1 MSYDTTYIYK
11 CNVKDLD
18 MEGQGSELGGL
29 MTSGVNGSYTIE
41 ESNVNNVNIN
51 FNTTK
56 MESYSSGTT
65 AVGGIV
71 AGACFNQYKIKNC
84 NVTDLTITSNAT
96 STGGI
101 MGSIAGE
108 GCEISGCKVENTNIN
123 TGNESHTGM
132 YGSAAGIVA
141 DAGDLQNISNCTVK
155 NVEIETSSDNM
166 AGIIGTTFG
175 ATITFDNCNVEDL
188 TCTDNNTVSAS
199 TRLIGGLVGKAGKI
213 NVTNSNLSKINL
225 NVLNGKKSTVQIG
238 GIAANATDSTSIDNV
253 NLEGITINNNTGG
266 TSGGM
271 IAVQL
276 GSILN
281 VSNVKKFN
289 NISITTNG
297 EAGGIAGY
305 SYASPSID
313 KITGNNVFV
322 SAKRGAGGLI
332 AITDTKE
339 EMPISNITLSNLKV
353 LGSYGTGGLVGV
365 AVNPKL
371 NNITLTNIS
380 VSEDSYGSTGGLVGI
395 ATKTS
400 NLMSDQTVTS
410 IAKFTGITINKTSNG
425 TNKIVGG
432 TQHTGI
438 LLGFGKII
446 TDNININDITIDGTK
461 SQTVGTIGQAD
472 SASDV
477 KNITVNNVNVI
488 AKERGG
494 IIAGISQANIT
505 GCTVNKST
513 IAGTASGDFGGIVGN
528 MPVGTTILSNCNVN
542 ESKLIATTGHL
553 GGIIGSASNTIS
565 GCTLLNTNITG
576 EGVNG
581 VGGIVGHGSNF
592 TGTDT
597 YVKKCNVIDSN
608 ISGNSQVG
616 GISGGATVK
625 IENCFVGGKEN
636 ETFEE
641 GKYAVTIT
649 GNDSVGGII
658 GDPGVISSAGQS
670 MITMIGTNI
679 SNSLIKGTTNADYLV
694 GIHGRFSTTYSG
706 TQVETITSSNYTDC
720 KTEIK

>member
-56 MESYSSGTT
+56 MVSYSSGTT

-266 TSGGM
+266 TSGGI

-461 SQTVGTIGQAD
+461 SQTVGTIGQVD

-513 IAGTASGDFGGIVGN
+513 ITGTASGDFGGIVGN

-576 EGVNG
+576 GELWA
-581 VGGIVGHGSNF
+581 
-592 TGTDT
+592 
-597 YVKKCNVIDSN
+597 KKQWKAKLKPKMVLNV
-608 ISGNSQVG
+608 
-616 GISGGATVK
+616 
-625 IENCFVGGKEN
+625 
-636 ETFEE
+636 
-641 GKYAVTIT
+641 
-649 GNDSVGGII
+649 
-658 GDPGVISSAGQS
+658 
-670 MITMIGTNI
+670 
-679 SNSLIKGTTNADYLV
+679 
-694 GIHGRFSTTYSG
+694 
-706 TQVETITSSNYTDC
+706 
-720 KTEIK
+720 

>member
-56 MESYSSGTT
+56 MVSYSSGTT

-513 IAGTASGDFGGIVGN
+513 ITGTASGDFGGIVGN

-597 YVKKCNVIDSN
+597 YVKNV
-608 ISGNSQVG
+608 
-616 GISGGATVK
+616 
-625 IENCFVGGKEN
+625 
-636 ETFEE
+636 
-641 GKYAVTIT
+641 
-649 GNDSVGGII
+649 
-658 GDPGVISSAGQS
+658 
-670 MITMIGTNI
+670 M
-679 SNSLIKGTTNADYLV
+679 L
-694 GIHGRFSTTYSG
+694 
-706 TQVETITSSNYTDC
+706 
-720 KTEIK
+720 

>member
-29 MTSGVNGSYTIE
+29 MTCGINGSYTIE
-41 ESNVNNVNIN
+41 ESNVSNVNIN
-51 FNTTK
+51 FNTPK
-56 MESYSSGTT
+56 IVSYSSGTT
-65 AVGGIV
+65 AVGGIA

-101 MGSIAGE
+101 IGSIAGE

-266 TSGGM
+266 ISGGM

-313 KITGNNVFV
+313 KITGNNVSV

-339 EMPISNITLSNLKV
+339 EMPISNIILSNLKV

-410 IAKFTGITINKTSNG
+410 VAKFTGVTINKTSNG

-513 IAGTASGDFGGIVGN
+513 ITGTASGDFGGIVGN

-597 YVKKCNVIDSN
+597 YVKNV
-608 ISGNSQVG
+608 
-616 GISGGATVK
+616 
-625 IENCFVGGKEN
+625 
-636 ETFEE
+636 
-641 GKYAVTIT
+641 
-649 GNDSVGGII
+649 
-658 GDPGVISSAGQS
+658 
-670 MITMIGTNI
+670 M
-679 SNSLIKGTTNADYLV
+679 L
-694 GIHGRFSTTYSG
+694 
-706 TQVETITSSNYTDC
+706 
-720 KTEIK
+720 

>member
-1 MSYDTTYIYK
+1 
-11 CNVKDLD
+11 

-41 ESNVNNVNIN
+41 ESNVSNVNIN

-56 MESYSSGTT
+56 MVSYSSGTT

-313 KITGNNVFV
+313 KITGNNVSV

-339 EMPISNITLSNLKV
+339 EIPISNITLSNLKV
-353 LGSYGTGGLVGV
+353 LGNYGTGGLMGV

-371 NNITLTNIS
+371 NDITLTNVS
-380 VSEDSYGSTGGLVGI
+380 VSEESYGSVGGLVGI

-461 SQTVGTIGQAD
+461 SQTVGTIGQVD

-513 IAGTASGDFGGIVGN
+513 ITGTASGDFGGIVGN

-565 GCTLLNTNITG
+565 GCTVLNTNITG

-581 VGGIVGHGSNF
+581 GGGIVGHG
-592 TGTDT
+592 
-597 YVKKCNVIDSN
+597 
-608 ISGNSQVG
+608 
-616 GISGGATVK
+616 
-625 IENCFVGGKEN
+625 
-636 ETFEE
+636 
-641 GKYAVTIT
+641 
-649 GNDSVGGII
+649 
-658 GDPGVISSAGQS
+658 
-670 MITMIGTNI
+670 
-679 SNSLIKGTTNADYLV
+679 
-694 GIHGRFSTTYSG
+694 
-706 TQVETITSSNYTDC
+706 
-720 KTEIK
+720 

>member
-56 MESYSSGTT
+56 MVSYSSGTT

-276 GSILN
+276 GSIL
-281 VSNVKKFN
+281 K
-289 NISITTNG
+289 
-297 EAGGIAGY
+297 
-305 SYASPSID
+305 
-313 KITGNNVFV
+313 
-322 SAKRGAGGLI
+322 
-332 AITDTKE
+332 
-339 EMPISNITLSNLKV
+339 
-353 LGSYGTGGLVGV
+353 
-365 AVNPKL
+365 
-371 NNITLTNIS
+371 
-380 VSEDSYGSTGGLVGI
+380 
-395 ATKTS
+395 
-400 NLMSDQTVTS
+400 
-410 IAKFTGITINKTSNG
+410 
-425 TNKIVGG
+425 
-432 TQHTGI
+432 
-438 LLGFGKII
+438 
-446 TDNININDITIDGTK
+446 
-461 SQTVGTIGQAD
+461 
-472 SASDV
+472 
-477 KNITVNNVNVI
+477 
-488 AKERGG
+488 
-494 IIAGISQANIT
+494 
-505 GCTVNKST
+505 
-513 IAGTASGDFGGIVGN
+513 
-528 MPVGTTILSNCNVN
+528 
-542 ESKLIATTGHL
+542 
-553 GGIIGSASNTIS
+553 
-565 GCTLLNTNITG
+565 
-576 EGVNG
+576 
-581 VGGIVGHGSNF
+581 
-592 TGTDT
+592 
-597 YVKKCNVIDSN
+597 
-608 ISGNSQVG
+608 
-616 GISGGATVK
+616 
-625 IENCFVGGKEN
+625 
-636 ETFEE
+636 
-641 GKYAVTIT
+641 
-649 GNDSVGGII
+649 
-658 GDPGVISSAGQS
+658 
-670 MITMIGTNI
+670 
-679 SNSLIKGTTNADYLV
+679 SLIIYL
-694 GIHGRFSTTYSG
+694 
-706 TQVETITSSNYTDC
+706 
-720 KTEIK
+720 

>member
-1 MSYDTTYIYK
+1 MSYDTVYIYK

-18 MEGQGSELGGL
+18 MEGQGSEMGGL
-29 MTSGVNGSYTIE
+29 MTCGINGSYTIE
-41 ESNVNNVNIN
+41 ESNVRNVNIN
-51 FNTTK
+51 FNTPK
-56 MESYSSGTT
+56 IVSYSSGTT
-65 AVGGIV
+65 AVGGIA
-71 AGACFNQYKIKNC
+71 AGAFINQYKIKNC
-84 NVTDLTITSNAT
+84 NVTDLAITSNAT

-132 YGSAAGIVA
+132 YGSVAGIVA
-141 DAGDLQNISNCTVK
+141 DAGNLQNVSNCTVK

-175 ATITFDNCNVEDL
+175 DTITFDNCNVEDL
-188 TCTDNNTVSAS
+188 TCTNNNTVSTT

-213 NVTNSNLSKINL
+213 NVTNSNLNKINL
-225 NVLNGKKSTVQIG
+225 KVLSGKSSNIQIG

-253 NLEGITINNNTGG
+253 NLEGITISNNTGG
-266 TSGGM
+266 TSAGM

-276 GSILN
+276 GATLN
-281 VSNVKKFN
+281 VSNIKKFN

-297 EAGGIAGY
+297 EAGGI
-305 SYASPSID
+305 
-313 KITGNNVFV
+313 TGNNVSV

-332 AITDTKE
+332 AVTETKE

-353 LGSYGTGGLVGV
+353 LGNYGTGGLVGV

-371 NNITLTNIS
+371 NDITLTNIS
-380 VSEDSYGSTGGLVGI
+380 VSEDSYGSVGGLVGI
-395 ATKTS
+395 ATKTG

-425 TNKIVGG
+425 TNKIDGG
-432 TQHTGI
+432 TQHAGI

-446 TDNININDITIDGTK
+446 TDNINVNDITIDGTK

-472 SASDV
+472 STSDV

-513 IAGTASGDFGGIVGN
+513 ITGTASGDFGGIVGN

-565 GCTLLNTNITG
+565 GCTVLNTNITG
-576 EGVNG
+576 EGANG

-679 SNSLIKGTTNADYLV
+679 SNSLIKGTTNTDYLI
-694 GIHGRFSTTYSG
+694 GIHGRFSTSYSG
-706 TQVETITSSNYTDC
+706 TQVETITTSNYTDC

>member
-56 MESYSSGTT
+56 MVSYSSGTT

-339 EMPISNITLSNLKV
+339 EIPISNITLSNLKV
-353 LGSYGTGGLVGV
+353 LGNYGTGGLMGV

-371 NNITLTNIS
+371 NDITLTNVS
-380 VSEDSYGSTGGLVGI
+380 VSEESYGSVGGLVGI

-461 SQTVGTIGQAD
+461 SQTVGTIGQVD

-513 IAGTASGDFGGIVGN
+513 ITGTASGDFGGIVGN

-597 YVKKCNVIDSN
+597 YVKNV
-608 ISGNSQVG
+608 
-616 GISGGATVK
+616 
-625 IENCFVGGKEN
+625 
-636 ETFEE
+636 
-641 GKYAVTIT
+641 
-649 GNDSVGGII
+649 
-658 GDPGVISSAGQS
+658 
-670 MITMIGTNI
+670 M
-679 SNSLIKGTTNADYLV
+679 L
-694 GIHGRFSTTYSG
+694 
-706 TQVETITSSNYTDC
+706 
-720 KTEIK
+720 

>member
-1 MSYDTTYIYK
+1 
-11 CNVKDLD
+11 

-41 ESNVNNVNIN
+41 ESNVSNVNIN

-56 MESYSSGTT
+56 MVSYSSGTT

-84 NVTDLTITSNAT
+84 NVTDLTIKSNAT

-313 KITGNNVFV
+313 KITGNNVSV

-339 EMPISNITLSNLKV
+339 EIPISNITLSNLKV
-353 LGSYGTGGLVGV
+353 LGNYGTGGLMGV

-371 NNITLTNIS
+371 NDITLTNIS
-380 VSEDSYGSTGGLVGI
+380 VSEESYGSVGGLVGI
-395 ATKTS
+395 ATKTG

-410 IAKFTGITINKTSNG
+410 IAKFTDVTINKTSNG

-513 IAGTASGDFGGIVGN
+513 ITGTASGDFGGIVGN

-625 IENCFVGGKEN
+625 IENCFVGSKEN

>member
-29 MTSGVNGSYTIE
+29 MTCGINGSYTIE

-51 FNTTK
+51 FNTPK
-56 MESYSSGTT
+56 IVSYSSGTT
-65 AVGGIV
+65 AVGGIA

-289 NISITTNG
+289 NISITTKG
-297 EAGGIAGY
+297 EAGGISGY

-513 IAGTASGDFGGIVGN
+513 ITGTASGDFGGIVGN

>member
-18 MEGQGSELGGL
+18 MEGQGSEL
-29 MTSGVNGSYTIE
+29 
-41 ESNVNNVNIN
+41 
-51 FNTTK
+51 
-56 MESYSSGTT
+56 
-65 AVGGIV
+65 
-71 AGACFNQYKIKNC
+71 
-84 NVTDLTITSNAT
+84 
-96 STGGI
+96 
-101 MGSIAGE
+101 
-108 GCEISGCKVENTNIN
+108 
-123 TGNESHTGM
+123 
-132 YGSAAGIVA
+132 
-141 DAGDLQNISNCTVK
+141 
-155 NVEIETSSDNM
+155 
-166 AGIIGTTFG
+166 
-175 ATITFDNCNVEDL
+175 
-188 TCTDNNTVSAS
+188 
-199 TRLIGGLVGKAGKI
+199 GGLVGKAGKI

-313 KITGNNVFV
+313 KITGNNVSV

-339 EMPISNITLSNLKV
+339 EIPISNITLSNLKV
-353 LGSYGTGGLVGV
+353 LGNYGTGGLMGV

-371 NNITLTNIS
+371 NDITLTNIS
-380 VSEDSYGSTGGLVGI
+380 VSEESYGSVGGLVGI
-395 ATKTS
+395 ATKTG

-410 IAKFTGITINKTSNG
+410 IAKFTDVTINKTSNG

-513 IAGTASGDFGGIVGN
+513 ITGTASGDFGGIVGN

-706 TQVETITSSNYTDC
+706 TQVETITSSNYIDC

>member
-1 MSYDTTYIYK
+1 
-11 CNVKDLD
+11 

-41 ESNVNNVNIN
+41 ESNVSNVNIN

-56 MESYSSGTT
+56 MVSYSSGTT

-289 NISITTNG
+289 NISIQQM
-297 EAGGIAGY
+297 
-305 SYASPSID
+305 
-313 KITGNNVFV
+313 
-322 SAKRGAGGLI
+322 AKQ
-332 AITDTKE
+332 E
-339 EMPISNITLSNLKV
+339 ELQIFIC
-353 LGSYGTGGLVGV
+353 
-365 AVNPKL
+365 
-371 NNITLTNIS
+371 
-380 VSEDSYGSTGGLVGI
+380 
-395 ATKTS
+395 
-400 NLMSDQTVTS
+400 
-410 IAKFTGITINKTSNG
+410 
-425 TNKIVGG
+425 
-432 TQHTGI
+432 
-438 LLGFGKII
+438 
-446 TDNININDITIDGTK
+446 K
-461 SQTVGTIGQAD
+461 S
-472 SASDV
+472 
-477 KNITVNNVNVI
+477 
-488 AKERGG
+488 
-494 IIAGISQANIT
+494 
-505 GCTVNKST
+505 
-513 IAGTASGDFGGIVGN
+513 
-528 MPVGTTILSNCNVN
+528 
-542 ESKLIATTGHL
+542 
-553 GGIIGSASNTIS
+553 
-565 GCTLLNTNITG
+565 
-576 EGVNG
+576 
-581 VGGIVGHGSNF
+581 
-592 TGTDT
+592 
-597 YVKKCNVIDSN
+597 
-608 ISGNSQVG
+608 
-616 GISGGATVK
+616 
-625 IENCFVGGKEN
+625 
-636 ETFEE
+636 
-641 GKYAVTIT
+641 KY
-649 GNDSVGGII
+649 
-658 GDPGVISSAGQS
+658 
-670 MITMIGTNI
+670 
-679 SNSLIKGTTNADYLV
+679 
-694 GIHGRFSTTYSG
+694 R
-706 TQVETITSSNYTDC
+706 
-720 KTEIK
+720 

>member
-1 MSYDTTYIYK
+1 M
-11 CNVKDLD
+11 
-18 MEGQGSELGGL
+18 
-29 MTSGVNGSYTIE
+29 
-41 ESNVNNVNIN
+41 
-51 FNTTK
+51 F
-56 MESYSSGTT
+56 
-65 AVGGIV
+65 
-71 AGACFNQYKIKNC
+71 
-84 NVTDLTITSNAT
+84 
-96 STGGI
+96 
-101 MGSIAGE
+101 
-108 GCEISGCKVENTNIN
+108 
-123 TGNESHTGM
+123 
-132 YGSAAGIVA
+132 
-141 DAGDLQNISNCTVK
+141 
-155 NVEIETSSDNM
+155 
-166 AGIIGTTFG
+166 
-175 ATITFDNCNVEDL
+175 
-188 TCTDNNTVSAS
+188 
-199 TRLIGGLVGKAGKI
+199 
-213 NVTNSNLSKINL
+213 
-225 NVLNGKKSTVQIG
+225 
-238 GIAANATDSTSIDNV
+238 
-253 NLEGITINNNTGG
+253 
-266 TSGGM
+266 
-271 IAVQL
+271 
-276 GSILN
+276 
-281 VSNVKKFN
+281 NVKKFN

-313 KITGNNVFV
+313 KITGNNVSV

-339 EMPISNITLSNLKV
+339 EIPISNITLSNLKV
-353 LGSYGTGGLVGV
+353 LGNYGTGGLMGV

-371 NNITLTNIS
+371 NDITLTNIS
-380 VSEDSYGSTGGLVGI
+380 VSEESYGSVGGLVGI
-395 ATKTS
+395 ATKTG

-410 IAKFTGITINKTSNG
+410 IAKFTDVTINKTSNG

-513 IAGTASGDFGGIVGN
+513 ITGTASGDFGGIVGN

>member
-1 MSYDTTYIYK
+1 MNTP
-11 CNVKDLD
+11 
-18 MEGQGSELGGL
+18 
-29 MTSGVNGSYTIE
+29 
-41 ESNVNNVNIN
+41 VNIAYHLT
-51 FNTTK
+51 FCCVFR
-56 MESYSSGTT
+56 
-65 AVGGIV
+65 AV
-71 AGACFNQYKIKNC
+71 
-84 NVTDLTITSNAT
+84 
-96 STGGI
+96 STC
-101 MGSIAGE
+101 S
-108 GCEISGCKVENTNIN
+108 
-123 TGNESHTGM
+123 
-132 YGSAAGIVA
+132 
-141 DAGDLQNISNCTVK
+141 L
-155 NVEIETSSDNM
+155 
-166 AGIIGTTFG
+166 
-175 ATITFDNCNVEDL
+175 
-188 TCTDNNTVSAS
+188 NNHK
-199 TRLIGGLVGKAGKI
+199 R
-213 NVTNSNLSKINL
+213 
-225 NVLNGKKSTVQIG
+225 
-238 GIAANATDSTSIDNV
+238 
-253 NLEGITINNNTGG
+253 
-266 TSGGM
+266 
-271 IAVQL
+271 
-276 GSILN
+276 
-281 VSNVKKFN
+281 
-289 NISITTNG
+289 
-297 EAGGIAGY
+297 
-305 SYASPSID
+305 PSID
-313 KITGNNVFV
+313 KITGNNVSV

-339 EMPISNITLSNLKV
+339 EIPISNITLSNLKV
-353 LGSYGTGGLVGV
+353 LGNYGTGGLMGV

-371 NNITLTNIS
+371 NDITLTNVS
-380 VSEDSYGSTGGLVGI
+380 VSEESYGSVGGLVGI

-461 SQTVGTIGQAD
+461 SQTVGTIGQVD

-513 IAGTASGDFGGIVGN
+513 ITGTASGDFGGIVGN

>member
-56 MESYSSGTT
+56 MVSYSSGTT

-313 KITGNNVFV
+313 KITGNNVSV

-513 IAGTASGDFGGIVGN
+513 ITGTASGDFGGIVGN

-542 ESKLIATTGHL
+542 E
-553 GGIIGSASNTIS
+553 
-565 GCTLLNTNITG
+565 
-576 EGVNG
+576 
-581 VGGIVGHGSNF
+581 
-592 TGTDT
+592 
-597 YVKKCNVIDSN
+597 
-608 ISGNSQVG
+608 
-616 GISGGATVK
+616 
-625 IENCFVGGKEN
+625 
-636 ETFEE
+636 
-641 GKYAVTIT
+641 
-649 GNDSVGGII
+649 
-658 GDPGVISSAGQS
+658 
-670 MITMIGTNI
+670 
-679 SNSLIKGTTNADYLV
+679 
-694 GIHGRFSTTYSG
+694 
-706 TQVETITSSNYTDC
+706 
-720 KTEIK
+720 

>member
-1 MSYDTTYIYK
+1 
-11 CNVKDLD
+11 

-41 ESNVNNVNIN
+41 ESNVSNVNIN

-56 MESYSSGTT
+56 MVSYSSGTT

-313 KITGNNVFV
+313 KITGNNVSV

-339 EMPISNITLSNLKV
+339 EIPISNITLSNLKV
-353 LGSYGTGGLVGV
+353 LGNYGTGGLMGV

-371 NNITLTNIS
+371 NDITLTNVS
-380 VSEDSYGSTGGLVGI
+380 VSEESYGSVGGLVGI

-461 SQTVGTIGQAD
+461 SQTVGTIGQVD

-513 IAGTASGDFGGIVGN
+513 ITGTASGDFGGIVGN

-597 YVKKCNVIDSN
+597 YVKNV
-608 ISGNSQVG
+608 
-616 GISGGATVK
+616 
-625 IENCFVGGKEN
+625 
-636 ETFEE
+636 
-641 GKYAVTIT
+641 
-649 GNDSVGGII
+649 
-658 GDPGVISSAGQS
+658 
-670 MITMIGTNI
+670 M
-679 SNSLIKGTTNADYLV
+679 L
-694 GIHGRFSTTYSG
+694 
-706 TQVETITSSNYTDC
+706 
-720 KTEIK
+720 

>member
-1 MSYDTTYIYK
+1 
-11 CNVKDLD
+11 
-18 MEGQGSELGGL
+18 
-29 MTSGVNGSYTIE
+29 
-41 ESNVNNVNIN
+41 
-51 FNTTK
+51 
-56 MESYSSGTT
+56 
-65 AVGGIV
+65 
-71 AGACFNQYKIKNC
+71 
-84 NVTDLTITSNAT
+84 
-96 STGGI
+96 
-101 MGSIAGE
+101 
-108 GCEISGCKVENTNIN
+108 
-123 TGNESHTGM
+123 
-132 YGSAAGIVA
+132 
-141 DAGDLQNISNCTVK
+141 
-155 NVEIETSSDNM
+155 
-166 AGIIGTTFG
+166 
-175 ATITFDNCNVEDL
+175 
-188 TCTDNNTVSAS
+188 
-199 TRLIGGLVGKAGKI
+199 
-213 NVTNSNLSKINL
+213 
-225 NVLNGKKSTVQIG
+225 
-238 GIAANATDSTSIDNV
+238 
-253 NLEGITINNNTGG
+253 
-266 TSGGM
+266 M

-513 IAGTASGDFGGIVGN
+513 ITGTASGDFGGIVGN

-641 GKYAVTIT
+641 GKYAVTIA

>member
-56 MESYSSGTT
+56 MVSYSSGTT

-513 IAGTASGDFGGIVGN
+513 ITGTASGDFGGIVGN

-565 GCTLLNTNITG
+565 GCTLLNTNIQ
-576 EGVNG
+576 E
-581 VGGIVGHGSNF
+581 
-592 TGTDT
+592 
-597 YVKKCNVIDSN
+597 
-608 ISGNSQVG
+608 
-616 GISGGATVK
+616 
-625 IENCFVGGKEN
+625 KE
-636 ETFEE
+636 
-641 GKYAVTIT
+641 
-649 GNDSVGGII
+649 
-658 GDPGVISSAGQS
+658 
-670 MITMIGTNI
+670 
-679 SNSLIKGTTNADYLV
+679 
-694 GIHGRFSTTYSG
+694 
-706 TQVETITSSNYTDC
+706 YT
-720 KTEIK
+720 E